1 MEEQRAR
8 QEDEAKKAIDSTAEE
23 TAPVQETGN
32 FLSFRRPIFHKVLRQ
47 VDLFLDQFYYLF
59 QIQLYLFIQ
68 TTLEAY
74 SVIKQT
80 FPC

>member
-32 FLSFRRPIFHKVLRQ
+32 YIFI
-47 VDLFLDQFYYLF
+47 
-59 QIQLYLFIQ
+59 IQK
-68 TTLEAY
+68 T
-74 SVIKQT
+74 
-80 FPC
+80 